1 MEHTNETIGPKEAQ
15 ALLDKSMPN
24 YRPIDERQV
33 EDYAKLMRQG
43 AWMPTPEPIHVDE
56 EFGLVNGRRRL
67 VALVRANAELVFTV
81 LRGKFDFLREQG

>member
-1 MEHTNETIGPKEAQ
+1 
-15 ALLDKSMPN
+15 
-24 YRPIDERQV
+24 
-33 EDYAKLMRQG
+33 
-43 AWMPTPEPIHVDE
+43 MPTPEPIHVDE

>member
-15 ALLDKSMPN
+15 AFLDNLMPN
-24 YRPIDERQV
+24 YRPIDEEQV
-33 EDYAKLMRQG
+33 ETYAKLMRQG
-43 AWMPTPEPIHVDE
+43 AWMPTPEPIYVDE
-56 EFGLVNGRRRL
+56 ELGLVNGRRRL